1 MHSPWE
7 NMRRYQRTVEITL
20 RPIHTLLPLFKC
32 ESRGVEVD
40 GDGNVLCMNH

>member
-1 MHSPWE
+1 MHSTWE

-20 RPIHTLLPLFKC
+20 SPIRTLPPLF
-32 ESRGVEVD
+32 GWGLEVD